1 STLNQFG
8 IVLYCLAIIA
18 FSALLDEMILISA
31 LFILLATLLL
41 FREQS
46 RFRLLKSLDPSIVTL
61 HDDSGGVE
69 LDHLGDHF
77 RFDQIRIFTN
87 RWFII
92 LKMKNKQVRKNI
104 ILISDRFVTLNHFL
118 RFRYQIINMSRNQ
131 HAT

>member
-1 STLNQFG
+1 MQQYQIKQSSTLNQFG

-69 LDHLGDHF
+69 LDHLG
-77 RFDQIRIFTN
+77 
-87 RWFII
+87 
-92 LKMKNKQVRKNI
+92 
-104 ILISDRFVTLNHFL
+104 
-118 RFRYQIINMSRNQ
+118 RYS
-131 HAT
+131 